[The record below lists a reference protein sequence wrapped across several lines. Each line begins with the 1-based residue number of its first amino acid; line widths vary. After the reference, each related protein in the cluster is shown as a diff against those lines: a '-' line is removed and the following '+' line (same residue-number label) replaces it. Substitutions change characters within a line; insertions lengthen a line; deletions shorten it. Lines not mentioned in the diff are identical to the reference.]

1 MGNFRLNTQFRSPE
15 ILSEFSDRLSLFL
28 ALCWDAGFILDG
40 NDESGEPVPSVR
52 LKIPVSFLCRRI
64 LRKKLFFLLK

>member
-28 ALCWDAGFILDG
+28 ALWDAGFILDG

-52 LKIPVSFLCRRI
+52 L
-64 LRKKLFFLLK
+64 